1 MKATV
6 RLEIVSLEAEIFSG
20 LAEMVVVTG
29 IMGELGILP
38 GHMPLLT
45 AIQPGQIRI
54 TLQGG
59 VQDIY
64 YISGG
69 LMEVQLDVIT
79 ILADTVTRA
88 TDIDEA
94 AAITA
99 RESAER
105 LLANK
110 TSNVDFT
117 SALVQIAQ
125 ATAKL
130 RTIKLLHKN
139 KSKSEK

>member
-6 RLEIVSLEAEIFSG
+6 HLEIVSLEAEIFSG
-20 LAEMVVVTG
+20 LAEMVIVTG
-29 IMGELGILP
+29 AMGELGILP

-45 AIQPGQIRI
+45 VIRPGQIRI

-69 LMEVQLDVIT
+69 IMEVQPDVIT
-79 ILADTVTRA
+79 ILADTVIRA
-88 TDIDEA
+88 ADIDEA
-94 AAITA
+94 VAITA

-105 LLANK
+105 LLANRA
-110 TSNVDFT
+110 TNVDFT
-117 SALVQIAQ
+117 GALVQIAQ

-139 KSKSEK
+139 KGKIEK

>member
-6 RLEIVSLEAEIFSG
+6 HLDIVSLEAKIFSG
-20 LAEMVVVTG
+20 LAEMVIVTG

-38 GHMPLLT
+38 GHIPLLT
-45 AIQPGQIRI
+45 TIKPGQIRI

-59 VQDIY
+59 IQDIY

-69 LMEVQLDVIT
+69 ILEVQPNIIT

-88 TDIDEA
+88 ADLDEVS
-94 AAITA
+94 AIAA
-99 RESAER
+99 RESAEH

-110 TSNVDFT
+110 KSNVDFT
-117 SALVQIAQ
+117 SALAQISQ
-125 ATAKL
+125 AAAKL
-130 RTIKLLHKN
+130 RTIKLAHRSDK
-139 KSKSEK
+139 